1 MMTTSTG
8 KPRQANAHRKGRHF
22 GWMAAAA
29 LLVGLTVSAPR
40 PAVAQVVVMVNGLPV
55 TALDIQQ
62 RIKLESLSQK
72 HVSRDQALKLLI
84 DDKLKITIGRRY
96 GVEMSDAEVN
106 ANFAE
111 IAKRMRQT
119 PDQFAQTLTRSGVS
133 ATALKNRIRA
143 DTVWQ
148 QLVRGKFG
156 ASLQVSEGELNS
168 VLSSNDKD
176 EVGYIYTLR
185 PVVVVVPRGS
195 SGAVVDAK
203 RREAEAIRSRF
214 QSCDQGLAMARR
226 LRDVAVRNP
235 VRRNSA
241 ELPAPLRELL
251 GKLEIGRL
259 TTPEMTAQG
268 FEMFALCDKK
278 TTKTETA
285 EKRQLKEKLFT
296 QRFEREANKFLEETR
311 RSAIIEYR

>member
-1 MMTTSTG
+1 V
-8 KPRQANAHRKGRHF
+8 
-22 GWMAAAA
+22 AAA
-29 LLVGLTVSAPR
+29 LLAAVATAAPR
-40 PAVAQVVVMVNGLPV
+40 PAAAQVVVMVNGLPV
-55 TALDIQQ
+55 TALDVQQ
-62 RIKLESLSQK
+62 RMKLESLSQK

-84 DDKLKITIGRRY
+84 DDKLKITVAQRY
-96 GVEMSDAEVN
+96 GITLSDAEVN
-106 ANFAE
+106 ANFAD
-111 IAKRMRQT
+111 IAKRMQQS
-119 PDQFAQTLTRSGVS
+119 PDQFEQTLLRSGVS
-133 ATALKNRIRA
+133 SSALKNRIRA

-156 ASLQVSEGELNS
+156 ASLQIGEGEIAS
-168 VLSSNDKD
+168 VLRSNEID
-176 EVGYIYTLR
+176 EIGYIYTLR

-203 RREAEAIRSRF
+203 RREAEAIRGRF
-214 QSCDQGLAMARR
+214 QGCDQGLAMARR

-241 ELPAPLRELL
+241 ELPGPFRELL
-251 GKLEIGRL
+251 SKLEVGRL
-259 TTPEMTAQG
+259 TTPERTAQG

-278 TTKTETA
+278 QTKTETA

-296 QRFEREANKFLEETR
+296 ERFEREASKFLEETR